1 MRSLRIRAVAA
12 DIAAVVVAIMIAAA
26 MALRQAQGP
35 VIAAKEKIIANAKNI
50 ITMNMARMVSLPNHL
65 ANAVIKSITIM
76 TNMLPKLI
84 A

>member
-50 ITMNMARMVSLPNHL
+50 ITMNTARSIPAAFTPAVSTDEDYNPCREYLR
-65 ANAVIKSITIM
+65 S
-76 TNMLPKLI
+76 
-84 A
+84 